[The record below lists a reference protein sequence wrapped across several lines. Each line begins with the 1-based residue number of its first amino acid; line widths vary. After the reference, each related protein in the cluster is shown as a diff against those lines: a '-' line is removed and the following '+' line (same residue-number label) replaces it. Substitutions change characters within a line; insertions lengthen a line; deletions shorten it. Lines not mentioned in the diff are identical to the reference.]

1 MANGAYR
8 SKWLETP
15 PKNRKMEHHELRE
28 KEITVEGMTCTS
40 CARTVRTYLEGEGMS
55 EVYVDVPKQK
65 VSFRMLEG
73 EDRLEKIMTGI
84 DQLGYKVVRSESRSS
99 WLTLRLKV
107 LLSAI
112 LTVPLILQ
120 HLLHLVGSGIP
131 GLDGPWIQ
139 FGLSLPVF
147 MIGLHHFGLSAWSAI
162 RRGTTNMDVLIIL
175 GSSAAFVYSCIGL
188 WLQQPDYYFF
198 ETAASI
204 ITLVLLGNLLED
216 QALKGTTTAIDDLE
230 EMEPRSAR
238 LWMGEGMVMDISPED
253 IRKGDRILVRTGEAF
268 PVDGIV
274 LDGQGDANE
283 SLLTGESAPVKKS
296 AQARV
301 FAGSILLNGHVII
314 QASVN
319 PSETVFKQIIRLVKA
334 AQSDRPPIQR
344 LADRISAFFVPAVII
359 IALAA
364 FLFGV
369 YYMSLTPGHALMN
382 AIAVLVISCPC
393 AMGLATPTAVTVGLG
408 RMTRKGLLI
417 KGATTIELLA
427 NIRTIIFDKTGT
439 LTTGQLKV
447 RQIKAKTGMEAIV
460 RSAIYQMELRSSHP
474 VAQALVAYLGNT
486 YVDASHQV
494 DSIEEI
500 PGTGMTARDVEG
512 RVLELKRDE
521 LDDREGYHLALF
533 RNGEKIGHV
542 ALEDELRP
550 EASDVIHQFKQR
562 GFSCWL
568 VSGDRQE
575 NADRVGELT
584 GIDQVRGGQLPQD
597 KFALID
603 QLQLDAPLA
612 MVGDGINDA
621 PALERASVG
630 IAMAGATHTALQ
642 SARVALLE
650 PNLKDLLH
658 LFDISKLTVKTIRE
672 NLFWAFAYNIVAI
685 PMAFLGFLNPMWGAL
700 FMAFS
705 DLVVIGNSI
714 RLKFRN

>member
-1 MANGAYR
+1 MDN
-8 SKWLETP
+8 
-15 PKNRKMEHHELRE
+15 HELKE
-28 KEITVEGMTCTS
+28 KELTVEGMTCAS
-40 CARTVRTYLEGEGMS
+40 CATTVRTYLEGEGMS

-65 VSFRMLEG
+65 VTFRTVEKEDQLE
-73 EDRLEKIMTGI
+73 RIMNGI
-84 DQLGYKVVRSESRSS
+84 DRLGYKVIRSESRSS
-99 WLTLRLKV
+99 WLTIRVKF
-107 LLSAI
+107 I
-112 LTVPLILQ
+112 LTALLTLPLILH
-120 HLLHLVGSGIP
+120 HLLHVAGSGIP
-131 GLDGPWIQ
+131 FLDQPWVQ

-147 MIGLHHFGLSAWSAI
+147 VIGIQHFGISAWSAL

-175 GSSAAFVYSCIGL
+175 GSTAAFVYSCVGL

-204 ITLVLLGNLLED
+204 ITLVLLGNLMED
-216 QALKGTTTAIDDLE
+216 RALSSTTTAIDDLE

-238 LWMGEGMVMDISPED
+238 LWMGEDRVMDIPPED

-274 LDGQGDANE
+274 LEGQGDADE
-283 SLLTGESAPVKKS
+283 ALLTGESAPVQKS
-296 AQARV
+296 AQKTV
-301 FAGSILLNGHVII
+301 YAGSTLLSGHVII
-314 QASVN
+314 QATVN
-319 PSETVFKQIIRLVKA
+319 PSETVFRQIIRLVKA

-344 LADRISAFFVPAVII
+344 LADRISAVFVPVVIL
-359 IALAA
+359 IAMAA
-364 FLFGV
+364 FFFGQYV
-369 YYMSLTPGHALMN
+369 FQLTPGQALMN

-408 RMTRKGLLI
+408 RMTRQGLLI

-427 NIRTIIFDKTGT
+427 GIRTIIFDKTGT

-447 RQIKAKTGMEAIV
+447 RQIKSKTGFEAFV

-474 VAQALVAYLGNT
+474 IARALVTYLGNT
-486 YVDASHQV
+486 YIDESHQV
-494 DSIEEI
+494 DNITEI
-500 PGTGMTARDVEG
+500 SGVGMTAVDRDG
-512 RVLELKRDE
+512 RLLELKRDE
-521 LDDREGYHLALF
+521 LDDREGYHLALL
-533 RNGEKIGHV
+533 RDGEKIGHV

-550 EASDVIHQFKQR
+550 EANEVVRKLKEK

-568 VSGDRQE
+568 VSGDRPE
-575 NADRVGELT
+575 NAERVGELT
-584 GIDQVRGGQLPQD
+584 GIEQVRGGQLPQD

-603 QLQLDAPLA
+603 HLQQEAPLA

-714 RLKFRN
+714 RLKYRS